1 MKPSINIAKEF
12 SRYPAGRYELDGNYN
27 GEKFRSTFLV
37 EPLKQ
42 KAHVKII
49 FDGARGYGSSFLEE
63 AFGGLIRLK
72 FSKNE
77 ILETFEF
84 ESNDDPTLPDEIVGY
99 IDDALAEAK
108 DEG

>member
-1 MKPSINIAKEF
+1 MKPAINIAKDF
-12 SRYPAGRYELDGNYN
+12 SRYPAGRYESDGDYN
-27 GEKFRSTFLV
+27 GEKFRTTFLL

-42 KAHVKII
+42 KTHVKII

-63 AFGGLIRLK
+63 AFGGLIRLN

-84 ESNDDPTLPDEIVGY
+84 ESNDDPTLPDEIEGY